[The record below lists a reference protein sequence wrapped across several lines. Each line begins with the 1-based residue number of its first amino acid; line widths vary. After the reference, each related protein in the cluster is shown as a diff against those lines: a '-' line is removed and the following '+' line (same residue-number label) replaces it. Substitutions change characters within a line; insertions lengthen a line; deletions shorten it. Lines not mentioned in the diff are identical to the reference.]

1 MANWFD
7 AGSRVDLEKTGRR
20 VLKAGRKQIL
30 LLLDQGRIFA
40 CNNRC
45 PHEGYPL
52 SEGTLGAACT
62 LTCNWHNWKFDLAS
76 GETLVGGD
84 RLRQYPVEER
94 DGRIWID
101 VSDPPAEAQ
110 QARALANLEEA
121 SDDNDYERMAR
132 EVARF
137 VKADG
142 DPFEPLRR
150 MVVRSPARLEYGM
163 THAYAAAPDW
173 LALHRVAA
181 TSEQRLT
188 ALVEPIAHIAWDTL
202 REPEY
207 PYSSAS
213 VAWSDEAFA
222 AAVEGEDEAR
232 AIALVNGALAGG
244 GAALRVLQRA
254 FARAALAHYQDFG
267 HSAIYVRK
275 GFELIALL
283 GGEAARPVL
292 HALTRSIIYATRE
305 DRIPEFRHY
314 ARALA
319 KWSPDGARCAADDLV
334 GLSVN
339 AVLDRVAAMAGDN
352 QTKYRLLL
360 EACALAMLRFDTGV
374 DAQTTKPV
382 SHNVRWLDLTHALTF
397 GNAVRRLCDEQPE
410 LWPQA
415 LLQLA
420 CFLGRNAPFLM
431 READWS
437 WEVRDGA
444 AFLAREREALYDH
457 GIREPIFACHRVKV
471 LAAVA
476 EEVAWAGEGALAN
489 ALLAATNRYLN
500 SPIKGHHSLRTAR
513 QALSFVEAEG

>member
-7 AGSRVDLEKTGRR
+7 AGARADLEKAGRR
-20 VLKAGRKQIL
+20 VVKAGRKQVL
-30 LLLDQGRIFA
+30 LLIDGGRIFA

-52 SEGTLGAACT
+52 SEGTLGPSCT

-94 DGRIWID
+94 DGRVWID
-101 VSDPPAEAQ
+101 VSDPPAEAR

-142 DPFEPLRR
+142 DPLEPLRH
-150 MVVRSPARLEYGM
+150 MVVRSAARFEYGM
-163 THAYAAAPDW
+163 THAFGAAADW
-173 LALHRVAA
+173 IALCEAA
-181 TSEQRLT
+181 TTEEKRLA

-202 REPEY
+202 REPSY
-207 PYSSAS
+207 AYSAAVMSWDADVFASA
-213 VAWSDEAFA
+213 VEQEDEA
-222 AAVEGEDEAR
+222 AAV
-232 AIALVNGALAGG
+232 ALVNGALARGEAG
-244 GAALRVLQRA
+244 LPLLRRAL
-254 FARAALAHYQDFG
+254 ARAALAHYQDFG

-275 GFELIALL
+275 AFELIERL
-283 GGEAARPVL
+283 GASVAASVL

-305 DRIPEFRHY
+305 DRLPEFRRY
-314 ARALA
+314 GKALA
-319 KWSPDGARCAADDLV
+319 ERSVSGSVAVAQDLV
-334 GLSVN
+334 GLPVN
-339 AVLDRVAAMAGDN
+339 AALDRVAAMADSEE
-352 QTKYRLLL
+352 TKYRVLL
-360 EACALAMLRFDTGV
+360 EANALAMLRFDTGV
-374 DAQTTKPV
+374 DLHTTKPV
-382 SHNVRWLDLTHALTF
+382 SHNVRWLDFTHALTF
-397 GNAVRRLCDEQPE
+397 GNAVRWLCREQPE

-420 CFLGRNAPFLM
+420 CFLGRNAPFLLK
-431 READWS
+431 EADRS
-437 WEVRDGA
+437 WAVRDPA
-444 AFLAREREALYDH
+444 AFLLREREALYDH

-476 EEVAWAGEGALAN
+476 EEAAWAGEGPLTD

-500 SPIKGHHSLRTAR
+500 SPMKGHHGLRAAH

>member
-1 MANWFD
+1 MPEWFD
-7 AGSRVDLEKTGRR
+7 AGLRAELQAKGRR
-20 VLKAGRKQIL
+20 VVKAGGKQIL
-30 LLLDQGRIFA
+30 LIADGERLFA

-52 SEGTLGAACT
+52 SEGTLGDSCT

-84 RLRQYPVEER
+84 RLRQYPIEVR
-94 DGRIWID
+94 DGRVWID
-101 VSDPPAEAQ
+101 IADAPAEAR
-110 QARALANLEEA
+110 QARALESLEEA

-137 VKADG
+137 VKAGG

-150 MVVRSPARLEYGM
+150 MVARSPARFEYGM

-173 LALHRVAA
+173 LSLHKAAA
-181 TSEQRLT
+181 TDEQKLT

-202 REPEY
+202 REGEY
-207 PYSSAS
+207 PYTPDA
-213 VAWSDEAFA
+213 AEWDDAAFA
-222 AAVEGEDEAR
+222 RAMEGEDEA
-232 AIALVNGALAGG
+232 ATIALVNGALSRGPD
-244 GAALRVLQRA
+244 ALVPLNRA
-254 FARAALAHYQDFG
+254 VTRAALAHYQDFG
-267 HSAIYVRK
+267 HSAIYARK
-275 GFELIALL
+275 AFELIELL
-283 GGEAARPVL
+283 GAPVAAPVL

-314 ARALA
+314 AKALKA
-319 KWSPDGARCAADDLV
+319 WSEDGKPCTAAELV

-339 AVLDRVAAMAGDN
+339 AALDRVAALPGGNEA
-352 QTKYRLLL
+352 KYRLLL
-360 EACALAMLRFDTGV
+360 EASALAMLRFDTDV
-374 DAQTTKPV
+374 DLHTAKPV
-382 SHNVRWLDLTHALTF
+382 SHNVRWLDFTHALTF
-397 GNAVRRLCDEQPE
+397 GNAVRQHCTVQPE

-420 CFLGRNAPFLM
+420 CFLGRNAPFLKP
-431 READWS
+431 EADWS
-437 WEVRDGA
+437 WEVGDSA
-444 AFLAREREALYDH
+444 SFFARERAALYDH

-476 EEVAWAGEGALAN
+476 QEVAWADEGRLSN
-489 ALLAATNRYLN
+489 TVLAAANRYLN
-500 SPIKGHHSLRTAR
+500 LPIKGHHTLRAAH